1 MFQGLGVGGIRRDK
15 GRQAPVLYPKP
26 PLLAV
31 LKLREAWAVSS
42 AEEDKCLLTAGWIF
56 ASSSWG
62 GAQDQCKD
70 PKRLQ
75 GGVAERPK
83 PGAGLSTHTQPWG
96 ADASVR
102 VGE

>member
-1 MFQGLGVGGIRRDK
+1 MF
-15 GRQAPVLYPKP
+15 AH
-26 PLLAV
+26 
-31 LKLREAWAVSS
+31 
-42 AEEDKCLLTAGWIF
+42 
-56 ASSSWG
+56 SWLDLCQQQLG

-70 PKRLQ
+70 PERLQ

-83 PGAGLSTHTQPWG
+83 PGSGLSTHTQPWG